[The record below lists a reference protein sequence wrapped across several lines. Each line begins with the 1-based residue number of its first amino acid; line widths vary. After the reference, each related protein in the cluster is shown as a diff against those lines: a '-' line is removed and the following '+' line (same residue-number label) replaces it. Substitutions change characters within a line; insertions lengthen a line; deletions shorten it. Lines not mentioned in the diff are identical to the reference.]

1 MVLWTLSATV
11 AVDTDHLP
19 VQLPPYDGV
28 SSPGSSVLSNIGVF
42 MIVWEKVSVCEWVLF
57 VCVWGVPL
65 SVCMYVGVCFYH
77 VKHFLLHLLYELIK
91 YKNLNNVDKIMYSD
105 PTKLNAIGIKRE

>member
-42 MIVWEKVSVCEWVLF
+42 MIVWEKVSVCE
-57 VCVWGVPL
+57 CCL
-65 SVCMYVGVCFYH
+65 SVCGVCHCLCACTWGSAF
-77 VKHFLLHLLYELIK
+77 
-91 YKNLNNVDKIMYSD
+91 IM
-105 PTKLNAIGIKRE
+105 